1 LERGSNLGI
10 AYTDLAVRGSIDN
23 VRDLVQ
29 TAFGAQ
35 GFEVD
40 WMGPTQGKADRG
52 GRGMSIALGAL
63 AQYFGVGFQIAPTRD
78 GAVVRLIKSDTG
90 WSGGYLAARK
100 VKKKVD
106 EVSDLL
112 ASWFHEKGVFLG
124 QRKG

>member
-1 LERGSNLGI
+1 MSTSYSDI
-10 AYTDLAVRGSIDN
+10 AVRGPLDN
-23 VRDLVQ
+23 VRNLVQ

-40 WMGPTQGKADRG
+40 WVGPTQGKADRG

-63 AQYFGVGFQIAPTRD
+63 AQYFGVGFQIAPTPE
-78 GAVVRLIKSDTG
+78 GAVVRLIKSDAEL
-90 WSGGYLAARK
+90 SGGYLAARK
-100 VKKKVD
+100 VKRKFE

-112 ASWFHEKGVFLG
+112 ASWFQEKGVFLG